1 MRRYGA
7 ISGLLLL
14 LTAVATAA
22 ASATEV
28 VRIGVLAYRGEAEA
42 RARWQPTANYLGRQL
57 EGYRFEVVPLDL
69 PQMGQAIAAGRL
81 HFTLTNP
88 GNYVQL
94 ESHHGASRIATLRS
108 RGDAGARVRYGAVII
123 TRADRTDIA
132 ALADLAGMDFMA
144 VSDQAFGGFQ
154 MAWRELRDAGI
165 DPFGDL
171 GQLVF
176 AGFPQDRIVLA
187 VRDGLVD
194 AATVRAETLVHMI
207 EGGLVSGADFRILN
221 PRPVEG
227 SPIPVSTRLYPE
239 WPFATLRTTDEALA
253 VAVARALLAM
263 PEDHPA
269 ARAART
275 AGWTVP
281 LDYSPVHELMRT
293 LQIGPYEVLRQTEP
307 LAVLRRY
314 APWLMGGG
322 LLLLGLLALNGYVSR
337 TNHLLREKER
347 KLHEEIR
354 VRERAQAALAR
365 HQDSLESEI
374 AARTRDLRHTN
385 AVLERS
391 RHALRELVRI
401 TGAPEL
407 SQEQRLGRL
416 LEVGC
421 DYFDLPAGRFSL
433 LPGAPV
439 HFAVGTDGGGQ
450 GAASRA
456 ALRPDLA
463 ERLATEP
470 ELPLDLPVL
479 EGMQDGEERIGSYL
493 GIAVRAQGQVVGVLE
508 FAGPEPRRAS
518 FSVWDHDLLRLMAQW
533 TGEEIERQLAHEAE
547 RRHDAEMARV
557 ARLSSVG
564 GMAASL
570 AHELNQPL
578 TGALNYGNGCLRL
591 IREGRAEPAYL
602 QQGLERAVEG
612 IALAGEIIRHMRE
625 FLRRGEPE
633 RMVFPLN
640 DAVRNALRLSGS
652 ELRRQGIEV
661 TTALDAAEPQ
671 VHGDPIQI
679 EQVILN
685 FVRNAVD
692 AMETLDEGRRD
703 LHIATEALGG
713 MAWVRVAD
721 AGPGLSV
728 EDISCMFDAFYS
740 TRADGMGLGLS
751 ISRSIVESH
760 AGHIQASN
768 RPEGGAELALSL
780 PLHGIQGGRT

>member
-14 LTAVATAA
+14 LAAVATAA
-22 ASATEV
+22 VSASEV
-28 VRIGVLAYRGEAEA
+28 VHIGVLAYRGEAEA
-42 RARWQPTANYLGRQL
+42 RARWQPTADYLGRRL

-69 PQMGQAIAAGRL
+69 LQMGQAIAAGRL

-108 RGDAGARVRYGAVII
+108 RGEAGARVRYGAVII

-132 ALADLAGMDFMA
+132 ALADLAGMRFMA

-165 DPFGDL
+165 DPFEDL

-176 AGFPQDRIVLA
+176 SGFPQDRIVLA

-207 EGGLVSGADFRILN
+207 EGGLVSEADFRILN
-221 PRPVEG
+221 PHPVEG

-269 ARAART
+269 ARVART

-281 LDYSPVHELMRT
+281 LDYSPVHELMRN

-314 APWLMGGG
+314 APWVTAGA

-337 TNHLLREKER
+337 TNHLLRDKER
-347 KLHEEIR
+347 KLREEIR
-354 VRERAQAALAR
+354 VRERTQAALAR

-374 AARTRDLRHTN
+374 AARTRDLRRTN
-385 AVLERS
+385 TALERS

-401 TGAPEL
+401 TGAPNL
-407 SQEQRLGRL
+407 SHEGRL
-416 LEVGC
+416 ARLLDVGC
-421 DYFDLPAGRFSL
+421 DYFDLPTGRFSPV
-433 LPGAPV
+433 PGAPV
-439 HFAVGTDGGGQ
+439 EPVGQSVEGASAGQPGG
-450 GAASRA
+450 
-456 ALRPDLA
+456 ALRPDLV
-463 ERLATEP
+463 ERIVGEP
-470 ELPLDLPVL
+470 DSPLDIPAVMDGP
-479 EGMQDGEERIGSYL
+479 EGAQASYL
-493 GIAVRAQGQVVGVLE
+493 GIAVLAQGEVVGVLE
-508 FAGPEPRRAS
+508 FSGPEPRS
-518 FSVWDHDLLRLMAQW
+518 GPFSAWDHDLLRLMAQW
-533 TGEEIERQLAHEAE
+533 TGDEIERQLAHEAE

-557 ARLSSVG
+557 ARMSSVG
-564 GMAASL
+564 EMAASL

-591 IREGRAEPAYL
+591 IREGRAEPAFL

-612 IALAGEIIRHMRE
+612 IALAGDIIRHMRD

-633 RMVFPLN
+633 RRTFPLN
-640 DAVRNALRLSGS
+640 DAIRNALRLSGP
-652 ELRRQGIEV
+652 ELRRQGVELGV
-661 TTALDAAEPQ
+661 ALDADEPM
-671 VHGDPIQI
+671 VHGDLIQL

-685 FVRNAVD
+685 FIRNAID
-692 AMETLDEGRRD
+692 AMEAIEPEQRK
-703 LHIATEALGG
+703 LHIVSEVLGG

-721 AGPGLSV
+721 AGPGLST
-728 EDISCMFDAFYS
+728 EDESRMFDAFYS
-740 TRADGMGLGLS
+740 TRADGMGIGLS

-780 PLHGIQGGRT
+780 PLHGDKAVQA